1 MLVRATGASKTLK
14 VKIKELG
21 RIAKEGETFEV
32 TSQRFTVLNGNNRFH
47 AKFVVKA
54 VSDGD
59 FDYNTVKI
67 KKDEPKKV
75 NQDPFFK
82 EDIKVAP
89 KVEAPKKKLVK
100 SSKVTEEPEIWII
113 EPGKEAVQVDK
124 NLNPIEPEVVEEE
137 PVVEEPVVEETPK
150 KKSGRPKKTVEVVD
164 VDKIEEEQTAKL
176 DATEDNTTPIEE

>member
-32 TSQRFTVLNGNNRFH
+32 TSQRFNVLNGNNRFH

-75 NQDPFFK
+75 NQDPFFRASRV
-82 EDIKVAP
+82 IPFASSSFSSP
-89 KVEAPKKKLVK
+89 KNGFALV
-100 SSKVTEEPEIWII
+100 V
-113 EPGKEAVQVDK
+113 
-124 NLNPIEPEVVEEE
+124 
-137 PVVEEPVVEETPK
+137 
-150 KKSGRPKKTVEVVD
+150 RM
-164 VDKIEEEQTAKL
+164 
-176 DATEDNTTPIEE
+176 